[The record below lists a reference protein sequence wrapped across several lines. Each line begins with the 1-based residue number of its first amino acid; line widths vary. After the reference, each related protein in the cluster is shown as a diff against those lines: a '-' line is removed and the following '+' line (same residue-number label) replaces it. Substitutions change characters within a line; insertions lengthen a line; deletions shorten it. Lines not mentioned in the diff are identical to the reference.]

1 MCPFCLTTAS
11 VVAASSIS
19 GAGVLGFI
27 VVRFRALRR
36 RLSADRPTI

>member
-11 VVAASSIS
+11 IVAASTVS
-19 GAGVLGFI
+19 GAGALGFI

-36 RLSADRPTI
+36 RLAADRPTI